1 MRVRWHRLRL
11 ELVKVGVEQLG
22 QGVIH
27 FADQHVVVEIKVQI
41 DPGLVQLRPEI
52 HRLHSTGTRSSPTL
66 TMLCRIDHQVI
77 LRHSGHLNDLSI
89 DSTAAQVE
97 V

>member
-1 MRVRWHRLRL
+1 MPNLRVRVRWHRLRL

-52 HRLHSTGTRSSPTL
+52 HRLHSSGFWHAIL
-66 TMLCRIDHQVI
+66 TNTDNIM
-77 LRHSGHLNDLSI
+77 
-89 DSTAAQVE
+89 
-97 V
+97 